1 MTATAVAT
9 AQGFTVAPA
18 APTLRRRLWGA
29 RGWMILATMF
39 AIIVAMVIGSGSETD
54 TALLSAKNPGPDG
67 ARATAEVLRSRGVNV
82 RQTTTLAAARISNP
96 RDTTLAVV
104 LPSNLAD
111 YQIDSILSYPGE
123 IVFIGVSP
131 ALLAVIDPRLGRSEV
146 AEATLRAARCD
157 NADAI
162 AAERI
167 SSGGSEI
174 TAQGLADATVCFAGE
189 DGGGPYVSLDVDG
202 RTITLLT
209 DATLPMNEHL
219 TEFGNAAL
227 VFRTLGRHENLVW
240 ALGNPYDSST
250 LTYAGSAGQ
259 GPGPGQDDVSPSD
272 VLPPGTGDVV
282 YALVLAVLLGAIWR
296 GRRMGP
302 LVTESLPVI
311 VPSSETTRGR
321 ARLYRRARAYG
332 RAAASLRGA
341 SAERMGRR
349 LGLPR
354 GGDGPSLVRAVAR
367 ATNRDPLGIERL
379 LFGPPPA
386 DERAMMILVQEL
398 DTLERQVHR
407 P

>member
-1 MTATAVAT
+1 MTATALAT
-9 AQGFTVAPA
+9 SQGFTVAPA
-18 APTLRRRLWGA
+18 SPTLRRRLWGA
-29 RGWMILATMF
+29 RGWTILAAMF
-39 AIIVAMVIGSGSETD
+39 AAVVAMVIGSGSDAD
-54 TALLSAKNPGPDG
+54 TTLLSAKNPGPDG
-67 ARATAEVLRSRGVNV
+67 ARATAEVLRGRGIDV
-82 RQTTTLAAARISNP
+82 RQATTLGAARIADP
-96 RDTTLAVV
+96 GETTLAVV

-131 ALLAVIDPRLGRSEV
+131 NLLAAIDPALDWRDTSES
-146 AEATLRAARCD
+146 TLRAPGCG
-157 NADAI
+157 NPDAI

-167 SSGGSEI
+167 ASDGTEI
-174 TAQGLADATVCFAGE
+174 TASGIPGASVCFAGE
-189 DGGGPYVSLDVDG
+189 GGGGPFVSLDVDG
-202 RTITLLT
+202 RPITLLAN
-209 DATLPMNEHL
+209 ATLPMNEHL

-227 VFRTLGRHENLVW
+227 VFRTLGKHPNLVW
-240 ALGNPYDSST
+240 YLGNPYDSST
-250 LTYAGSAGQ
+250 LTYVGSAG
-259 GPGPGQDDVSPSD
+259 PGSGTGGQDVSPSD
-272 VLPPGTGDVV
+272 VLPPGTGDAV
-282 YALVLAVLLGAIWR
+282 YALVLAILLAAIWR
-296 GRRMGP
+296 GRSMGP
-302 LVTESLPVI
+302 LVTENLPVI

-349 LGLPR
+349 LGMPR

-367 ATNRDPLGIERL
+367 ATGRDPIAIERL
-379 LFGPPPA
+379 IFGPPPA